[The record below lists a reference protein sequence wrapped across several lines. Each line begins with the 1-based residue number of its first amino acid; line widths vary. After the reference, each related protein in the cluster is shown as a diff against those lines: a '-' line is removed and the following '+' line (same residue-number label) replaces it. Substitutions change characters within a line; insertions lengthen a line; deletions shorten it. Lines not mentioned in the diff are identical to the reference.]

1 MSSSDTGWADMTL
14 EDFAEQFFPLAPQ
27 EKIRFL
33 YTHIEILSREERIV
47 FLLSVLREK
56 EASPLV
62 KATAI
67 KFLRETSFQ
76 EPDLYKSFLE
86 DDFRALANAAK
97 CALKE
102 FEEKDK
108 KDEYYAAAV
117 LRKLNSQTDKDKR
130 LKILKAIARLKAL
143 WVLKVLLEGLS
154 DHCESNRDFLITELS
169 KREIWNFSPIYEK
182 LSQPPW
188 YMKSAVLRILGLRK
202 DGAAVP
208 AIRTVLSDP
217 NVDVRKSAADA
228 LGEIG
233 GKEALA
239 LLVELTKDPSTYVRQ
254 AAVASLRKI
263 SSVRFSG

>member
-1 MSSSDTGWADMTL
+1 M
-14 EDFAEQFFPLAPQ
+14 
-27 EKIRFL
+27 
-33 YTHIEILSREERIV
+33 

-62 KATAI
+62 KATAL

-76 EPDLYKSFLE
+76 ESEVYRSFLE

-97 CALKE
+97 RALKE

-108 KDEYYAAAV
+108 KDEYYADAV
-117 LRKLNSQTDKDKR
+117 LRKLNSLTDKDKR
-130 LKILKAIARLKAL
+130 LKILKAIARLKAA
-143 WVLKVLLEGLS
+143 WVLKVLLESLS
-154 DHCESNRDFLITELS
+154 DRCESNRDFLIKELS
-169 KREIWNFSPIYEK
+169 EREIWNSSPIYER

-188 YMKSAVLRILGLRK
+188 YMKSAVLKVLGQRK
-202 DGAAVP
+202 DADAVS
-208 AIRTVLSDP
+208 AIRAVLADP

-239 LLVELTKDPSTYVRQ
+239 LLVALTKDPSAYVRQ
-254 AAVASLRKI
+254 AAVGSLRKI

>member
-1 MSSSDTGWADMTL
+1 LSSSDIGWPDMTL
-14 EDFAEQFFPLAPQ
+14 EDFAGQFSPLPPQ
-27 EKIRFL
+27 EKIKFL
-33 YTHIEILSREERIV
+33 YTHIESLSREERIM
-47 FLLSVLREK
+47 FLLSVLKEK
-56 EASPLV
+56 DASPLV
-62 KATAI
+62 KATAL

-76 EPDLYKSFLE
+76 EPDVYKSFLE
-86 DDFRALANAAK
+86 EDFRALANAAK
-97 CALKE
+97 RALKE

-117 LRKLNSQTDKDKR
+117 LRKLNSHADKDKR
-130 LKILKAIARLKAL
+130 LKILRAIARLKAP

-154 DHCESNRDFLITELS
+154 DHCESNRDFLIKELS
-169 KREIWNFSPIYEK
+169 KREIWNFSPVYEK
-182 LSQPPW
+182 LSRPPW
-188 YMKSAVLRILGLRK
+188 YMKSAVLKVLGLRK
-202 DGAAVP
+202 DSTAVR

-217 NVDVRKSAADA
+217 NVDVRKTAANA

-239 LLVELTKDPSTYVRQ
+239 LLIDLTKDPSTYVRQ

>member
-1 MSSSDTGWADMTL
+1 LSSSDIGWADMTL
-14 EDFAEQFFPLAPQ
+14 EDFAEQFFSLSPQ

-33 YTHIEILSREERIV
+33 YTQIETLSREERIV
-47 FLLSVLREK
+47 FLLSVLRDK

-62 KATAI
+62 KATAL

-76 EPDLYKSFLE
+76 ESEVYKSFVE

-97 CALKE
+97 RALKE

-117 LRKLNSQTDKDKR
+117 LRKLNSQADKDKR
-130 LKILKAIARLKAL
+130 LKILKAIARLKAP

-154 DHCESNRDFLITELS
+154 DHCESNRDFLINELRE
-169 KREIWNFSPIYEK
+169 REIWNFSPVYEK

-188 YMKSAVLRILGLRK
+188 YMKSAVLKVLGLRK
-202 DGAAVP
+202 DGATIP

-239 LLVELTKDPSTYVRQ
+239 LLIELTKDPSAYVRQ
-254 AAVASLRKI
+254 AAVAALRKI

>member
-1 MSSSDTGWADMTL
+1 MTL
-14 EDFAEQFFPLAPQ
+14 EDFTGQFSPLPPQ
-27 EKIRFL
+27 EKIKFI
-33 YTHIEILSREERIV
+33 YTHIETLSREERIV
-47 FLLSVLREK
+47 FLLSVLKEK

-62 KATAI
+62 KATAL

-76 EPDLYKSFLE
+76 ESEVYRCFLE

-97 CALKE
+97 RALKE

-108 KDEYYAAAV
+108 KDEYYADAV
-117 LRKLNSQTDKDKR
+117 LRKLNSLADKDKR
-130 LKILKAIARLKAL
+130 LKILKAIARLKAS
-143 WVLKVLLEGLS
+143 WILKVLLESLS
-154 DHCESNRDFLITELS
+154 DHCESNRDFLINELS
-169 KREIWNFSPIYEK
+169 KREIWNFSPLYER

-188 YMKSAVLRILGLRK
+188 YMKSAVLRVLGQRK
-202 DGAAVP
+202 DAAAVP
-208 AIRTVLSDP
+208 VIRTVLADP

-239 LLVELTKDPSTYVRQ
+239 LLVALTKDPSAYVRQ
-254 AAVASLRKI
+254 AAVTSLRKI

>member
-1 MSSSDTGWADMTL
+1 MTL
-14 EDFAEQFFPLAPQ
+14 EDFREQFFPLPPQ
-27 EKIRFL
+27 EKIKFL
-33 YTHIEILSREERIV
+33 YTHVESLSRQERIT
-47 FLLSVLREK
+47 FLLSILKEK
-56 EASPLV
+56 AASPLV
-62 KATAI
+62 KATAL

-76 EPDLYKSFLE
+76 EPDVYKSFLGE
-86 DDFRALANAAK
+86 DFRALANAAK

-117 LRKLNSQTDKDKR
+117 LRKLNSHADKDKR
-130 LKILKAIARLKAL
+130 FKILKAIARLKAP

-154 DHCESNRDFLITELS
+154 DYCESNRDFLIKELS
-169 KREIWNFSPIYEK
+169 QREIWNFSPVYEK

-188 YMKSAVLRILGLRK
+188 YMKSAVLKVLGLRK
-202 DGAAVP
+202 DGAAVR

-217 NVDVRKSAADA
+217 NVDVRKTAADA

-239 LLVELTKDPSTYVRQ
+239 LLIDLTKDPSTYVRQ